1 MALTSTSPFVLR
13 WPVRTKRG
21 FRAVT
26 NLLPVAGFSFL
37 GLAFRKDRRDRLFH
51 YITAAVVFVAAIA
64 YFTMG
69 SNLGCKFLTRRLIES
84 AC

>member
-1 MALTSTSPFVLR
+1 MAPIFISPFAR
-13 WPVRTKRG
+13 QWPVSIIHCSIGRC
-21 FRAVT
+21 
-26 NLLPVAGFSFL
+26 LLTCSLLVAGFCFI

-69 SNLGCKFLTRRLIES
+69 SNLGFTPIQVEYVR
-84 AC
+84 